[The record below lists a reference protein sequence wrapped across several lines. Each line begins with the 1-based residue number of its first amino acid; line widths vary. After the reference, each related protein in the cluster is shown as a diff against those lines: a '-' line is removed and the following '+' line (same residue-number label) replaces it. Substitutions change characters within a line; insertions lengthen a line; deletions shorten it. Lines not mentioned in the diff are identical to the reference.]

1 MSEED
6 RVATGASASVVAAVT
21 ALAGVAGHP
30 NEAIAV
36 AAISS
41 ALQPLFEEQLH
52 WVLDVVRR
60 LGRRRRI
67 TPATLEAELTGSPA
81 KQELL
86 IRALDASRTASAE
99 EKRRAIA
106 ASIAAGLESD
116 LDAARENDVLRLI
129 ADLDLVHVLALQ
141 IMSQPRPLLTNA
153 AFLGQT
159 SFEMSDLGE
168 IDGRLRGLEERV
180 MAVLVSH
187 GLVADE
193 TSATFN
199 SAMDSYRITNYG
211 RLILARF
218 TDPEQAKEADRGVPS
233 MM

>member
-6 RVATGASASVVAAVT
+6 RIATGAAASLVASVT
-21 ALAGVAGHP
+21 ALAGIAGHP
-30 NEAIAV
+30 DEAIAV

-41 ALQPLFEEQLH
+41 ALQPLFEEQLR

-60 LGRRRRI
+60 FGRRRRI
-67 TPATLEAELTGSPA
+67 TPAALEAELTASPA

-106 ASIAAGLESD
+106 ASMAAGLESD
-116 LDAARENDVLRLI
+116 LDAARENDILRVI
-129 ADLDLVHVLALQ
+129 ADIDLAHALALR
-141 IMSQPRPLLTNA
+141 ILSQPRTLMTNA
-153 AFLGQT
+153 AFLGHT
-159 SFEMSDLGE
+159 SFEMRDLGE
-168 IDGRLRGLEERV
+168 IDSRLSGLEERV
-180 MAVLVSH
+180 MAVLVGH

-193 TSATFN
+193 TSTTYN

-211 RLILARF
+211 RTVLARF
-218 TDPEQAKEADRGVPS
+218 TDPEPEDENNL
-233 MM
+233 

>member
-6 RVATGASASVVAAVT
+6 RVATGAAASLVASVT
-21 ALAGVAGHP
+21 ALAGIAGRP
-30 NEAIAV
+30 DEAIAV

-60 LGRRRRI
+60 FGRRRRI
-67 TPATLEAELTGSPA
+67 TPAALEAELTASPA

-116 LDAARENDVLRLI
+116 LDAARENDILRVI
-129 ADLDLVHVLALQ
+129 ADIDLAHALALR
-141 IMSQPRPLLTNA
+141 ILSQPRTLMTNA
-153 AFLGQT
+153 AFLGHT
-159 SFEMSDLGE
+159 SFEMRDLGTSRWTSSAYGDSFPAGSAVCGDSISGSDDRE
-168 IDGRLRGLEERV
+168 ESPADGGTSRSCRRG
-180 MAVLVSH
+180 H
-187 GLVADE
+187 
-193 TSATFN
+193 
-199 SAMDSYRITNYG
+199 
-211 RLILARF
+211 
-218 TDPEQAKEADRGVPS
+218 
-233 MM
+233 